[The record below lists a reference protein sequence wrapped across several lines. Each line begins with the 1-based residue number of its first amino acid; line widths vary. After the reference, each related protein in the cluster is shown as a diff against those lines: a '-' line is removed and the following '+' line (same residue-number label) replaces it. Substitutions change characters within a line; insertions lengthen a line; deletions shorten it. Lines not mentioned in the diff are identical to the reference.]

1 MYHTQGC
8 SGFKK
13 GICDGL
19 NFIVRLYTNYKCA
32 DGKGQ
37 RIIWAASVHFVLY
50 LHSWPL
56 EKDLQ
61 PHNWDNNWPKYT
73 YAISLGLF
81 ALYRMCFHFR
91 KFLESRKAINF
102 FIER

>member
-19 NFIVRLYTNYKCA
+19 NFIVSLYTNYKCA

-37 RIIWAASVHFVLY
+37 RIIWAASVHFCFI
-50 LHSWPL
+50 SSGIAIK
-56 EKDLQ
+56 KDLQ
-61 PHNWDNNWPKYT
+61 PHNWGFHWPNYIKV
-73 YAISLGLF
+73 ISLGLF
-81 ALYRMCFHFR
+81 TLYRMCFHFKSLQNLKR
-91 KFLESRKAINF
+91 LLIFS
-102 FIER
+102 